1 MNRKL
6 ESFYYRSPVFLQ
18 NAMVSFYGLTLRNRR
33 YGGDSH
39 DYHRRLLKSQFLS
52 MGEMEALTNA
62 EFVRVAR
69 HALETVPFYR
79 QWSGES
85 GLRAGDIKDLRDIVR
100 LPVITKSMVRDNP
113 LHFCSSTQPGGRGLI
128 TLHTS
133 GTSGSPLTV
142 FCDRESR
149 RRHYAFFSR
158 LRSWFGVEQD
168 CRRATFLGRVVVGQ
182 GQSKPPFW
190 RLDRWQNT
198 LVFSSYHMS
207 DSNLGAYY
215 RELCDFGAD
224 EIIGY
229 PSSLFALAKYMKEH
243 SLDPIRSKLIITTAE
258 TLPGHYRDIIEEQ
271 FDASLIDQYGCAEM
285 THFVSQ
291 CEHGTYHI
299 HPEHGTIEIQ
309 EAGGGTASPGT
320 PGEAVCTGFTNYT
333 MPLIRYQ
340 IGDTLTGG
348 HEGCRCGR
356 HFPVLS
362 SIEGR
367 TDDILMTPDGRP
379 LGRLDPIFKGIEGL
393 FETQIIQTEENHLLF
408 KVVTSGDFNTE
419 SSRRLENE
427 IRKRVGMEMGIEI
440 RIVDE
445 IPRNENGKFKTVIS
459 LVKHHGTEETRA

>member
-1 MNRKL
+1 MNRRL
-6 ESFYYRSPVFLQ
+6 ESIYYKSPVFLQ
-18 NAMVSFYGLTLRNRR
+18 NALVSFYGLSLRNRR
-33 YGGDSH
+33 YGGDSRG
-39 DYHRRLLKSQFLS
+39 YHKRLLKSQFLTKD
-52 MGEMEALTNA
+52 GIDALTNA
-62 EFVRVAR
+62 EFVRVAK

-79 QWSGES
+79 QWSRES
-85 GLRAGDIKDLRDIVR
+85 GVGAGDIKDLRDITR
-100 LPVITKSMVRDNP
+100 LPVITKSMVRDDP
-113 LHFCSSTQPGGRGLI
+113 FHFCSSARPASRGLI
-128 TLHTS
+128 KLHTS

-142 FCDRESR
+142 YCDRESR

-168 CRRATFLGRVVVGQ
+168 CRRATFLGRVIVRPEQ
-182 GQSKPPFW
+182 DKPPYW

-215 RELCDFGAD
+215 RKLYDFQAD

-229 PSSLFALAKYMKEH
+229 PSSLFALAKYMKDRG
-243 SLDPIRSKLIITTAE
+243 LDPIRSKLVITTAE

-299 HPEHGTIEIQ
+299 HPEHGIIEILD
-309 EAGGGTASPGT
+309 AGGGTPLSGA

-333 MPLIRYQ
+333 MPLIRYR
-340 IGDTLTGG
+340 IGDTLTSGP
-348 HEGCRCGR
+348 EGCHCGR
-356 HFPVLS
+356 HFPALS
-362 SIEGR
+362 SIVGR

-393 FETQIIQTEENHLLF
+393 FETQIVQTEKNHLLF
-408 KVVTSGDFNTE
+408 KVITSRDFQTE
-419 SSRRLENE
+419 SSQRLEKE
-427 IRKRVGMEMGIEI
+427 IRKRVGTEMEIEI

-445 IPRNENGKFKTVIS
+445 IPRDKNGKFKAVIS
-459 LVKHHGTEETRA
+459 LVKHQGVE